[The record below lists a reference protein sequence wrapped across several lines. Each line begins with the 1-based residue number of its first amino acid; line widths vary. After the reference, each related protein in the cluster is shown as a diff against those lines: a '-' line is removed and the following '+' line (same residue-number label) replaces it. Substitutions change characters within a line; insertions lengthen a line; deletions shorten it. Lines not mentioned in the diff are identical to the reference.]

1 MYIYIYIL
9 ESACALRAHLIL
21 LLAAQDQDRHFMAV
35 YVLPMMVSVA
45 TQRRI
50 YGHLR
55 LSSFLYMCK
64 NIQRH
69 DYLDHMSAL
78 DHNRISQM

>member
-1 MYIYIYIL
+1 MERFARFFCRSRVLVEIGVERCVYIYIL

-45 TQRRI
+45 T
-50 YGHLR
+50 
-55 LSSFLYMCK
+55 
-64 NIQRH
+64 
-69 DYLDHMSAL
+69 
-78 DHNRISQM
+78 